1 MIVIG
6 KNPVYEILVATPKE
20 LNKIVLL
27 KTIKPEPKLKNI
39 VKIAEENGI
48 NVIML
53 NRYDFEKFFN
63 RNNKKEGISQG
74 VIGFIK
80 EFEYTPIK
88 EIVDGIKERGI
99 VNPVIVLM
107 DEITDPHNM
116 GAVIRSA
123 VCLGADGIVIPR
135 HNSAEVNHTVH
146 KSSSGAVNYIQIAK
160 ETNLAHS
167 IEYLK
172 KNGYWITGMDLK
184 ADKTIFE
191 TDLKIPL
198 GLVIGS
204 EGAGMRDI
212 IRKNCDIL
220 IRIPM
225 TAKLDS
231 LNASVSAGIVL
242 YEIFRQKN
250 SAK

>member
-1 MIVIG
+1 MLVIG
-6 KNPVYEILVATPKE
+6 KNPVYEILVTTPKE

-27 KTIKPEPKLKNI
+27 KTIKPEPKLKKM
-39 VKIAEENGI
+39 VKLAEENGI

-74 VIGFIK
+74 VLGFIK
-80 EFEYTPIK
+80 DFEYVPIK
-88 EIVDGIKERGI
+88 EMIDGIKEKGI
-99 VNPVIVLM
+99 VNPVVVLL

-116 GAVIRSA
+116 GAIIRSA
-123 VCLGADGIVIPR
+123 VCLGADGVIIPR
-135 HNSAEVNHTVH
+135 HNSAEVNHTVF
-146 KSSSGAVNYIQIAK
+146 KSSSGAISHIPIAR

-172 KNGYWITGMDLK
+172 KNGYWVIGTEMK
-184 ADKTIFE
+184 TDKTIFN
-191 TDLKIPL
+191 TDLKMPL
-198 GLVIGS
+198 GLVIGN
-204 EGAGMRDI
+204 EGTGMRDI

-225 TAKLDS
+225 AGKLDS
-231 LNASVSAGIVL
+231 LNASVSAAVVL

-250 SAK
+250 S